1 MVLMTFDPG
10 TEVAGVFTR
19 SRCPSAAVDFCR
31 RNLTGGKAR
40 ACAVNVWKRLRP
52 EQLPVVDDGHLRGFA
67 FADAD
72 PSLSVTD
79 HHEGAKIEPLAALDD
94 LRNTV
99 DENDFVFE
107 A

>member
-1 MVLMTFDPG
+1 MDEIFL
-10 TEVAGVFTR
+10 
-19 SRCPSAAVDFCR
+19 
-31 RNLTGGKAR
+31 
-40 ACAVNVWKRLRP
+40 RL
-52 EQLPVVDDGHLRGFA
+52 LDSLCNGDGHLRGFA

-79 HHEGAKIEPLAALDD
+79 HHEGAKIEPLAALHN